1 MYSQNTL
8 ALLSSN
14 LFLLQDFKFFFPERL
29 VKELKM
35 RQLCI
40 NFEPLKFKTVFVS
53 ELMSKKSCQ

>member
-1 MYSQNTL
+1 MCSQKNFTL

-14 LFLLQDFKFFFPERL
+14 LSFSVAGLFFLERL

-40 NFEPLKFKTVFVS
+40 DFKPLKFKTVFVS
-53 ELMSKKSCQ
+53 ELMSK